1 MGVRYVVSEPD
12 PPTWWAKNKAAVYAV
27 LGLAAGF
34 YLAGG
39 GGGDAQP
46 APGPAPGPTV
56 STTPTATR

>member
-27 LGLAAGF
+27 LGLAVGF

-46 APGPAPGPTV
+46 APGPVTGPTA